1 MNVIQAEYGSRVKVI
16 AVLRDSTD
24 YVKWVNRWMA
34 TSFMEVGIR
43 PLAIYS
49 TEVQELDKEPN
60 GFGNTMI
67 HVVNWDGQYG
77 RIEHA

>member
-24 YVKWVNRWMA
+24 YVQWVNRWMA
-34 TSFMEVGIR
+34 TSFMEVGNR

-49 TEVQELDKEPN
+49 TEIAELDKER
-60 GFGNTMI
+60 GFGNSMI